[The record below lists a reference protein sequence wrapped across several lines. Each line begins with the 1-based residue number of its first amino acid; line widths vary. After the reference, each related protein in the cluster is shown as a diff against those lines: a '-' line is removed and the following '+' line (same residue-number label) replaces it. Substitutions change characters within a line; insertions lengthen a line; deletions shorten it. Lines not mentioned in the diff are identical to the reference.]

1 MSKLVLN
8 FDKNNCQ
15 WCEDSKYNELLILH
29 HIEYFQAA
37 IQYDGVILMK
47 EVLKYFGYNPK
58 DFDIEILTRYW
69 NDGSVDIT
77 YRKTGENEYKITFKT
92 DN

>member
-1 MSKLVLN
+1 
-8 FDKNNCQ
+8 
-15 WCEDSKYNELLILH
+15 
-29 HIEYFQAA
+29 
-37 IQYDGVILMK
+37 MK
-47 EVLKYFGYNPK
+47 EVLKYFGYNTK

-77 YRKTGENEYKITFKT
+77 YRKIGENEYQITFKT